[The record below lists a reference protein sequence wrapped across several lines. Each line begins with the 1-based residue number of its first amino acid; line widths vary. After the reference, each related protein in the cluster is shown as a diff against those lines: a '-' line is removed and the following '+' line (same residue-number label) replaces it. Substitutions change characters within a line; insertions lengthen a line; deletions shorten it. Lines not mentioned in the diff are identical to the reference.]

1 MNPDHHDA
9 DGHDADGQHADGQ
22 HADGHHDDATIGS
35 TVDDATDGST
45 VNAITPVVAVRP
57 LVPTRWMTRRTERPS
72 PRTHKWC
79 RTCGK
84 HRFKARGRCQYCT
97 SPQYYAP
104 QSSFLPLFISA
115 QTNRMRHVLNEME
128 AQGIKSAL
136 GDQWQPYVDYTVD
149 RYFAD
154 WYDFFQRGSRKVI
167 KCAGPPTADLS
178 ATTGCTHT
186 PPVEVKTWRSAARVS
201 QKLRRLDMDHS
212 VPKELIFDEWKR
224 CIARRGNADFRHTCN
239 ISYLNHLLFSVR
251 PHPKWGHPMVVPRCN
266 ARCHGSPAKQARL
279 LAVALKELLLLD
291 R

>member
-136 GDQWQPYVDYTVD
+136 GENACSEHKPLVCDTTDAEKYSAEDLLLSFWDNGPITQVL
-149 RYFAD
+149 RYFWMSAD
-154 WYDFFQRGSRKVI
+154 VGGSR
-167 KCAGPPTADLS
+167 PPLS
-178 ATTGCTHT
+178 
-186 PPVEVKTWRSAARVS
+186 
-201 QKLRRLDMDHS
+201 
-212 VPKELIFDEWKR
+212 F
-224 CIARRGNADFRHTCN
+224 
-239 ISYLNHLLFSVR
+239 
-251 PHPKWGHPMVVPRCN
+251 
-266 ARCHGSPAKQARL
+266 
-279 LAVALKELLLLD
+279 
-291 R
+291 